1 MMENVVVICALV
13 GLGTVLA
20 NLLITALV
28 FKLYTEY
35 WKDITIKRRY
45 EKKEVPKGETDKG

>member
-1 MMENVVVICALV
+1 MEILVIVLTIICAIC
-13 GLGTVLA
+13 VLA
-20 NLLITALV
+20 CILITALV

-45 EKKEVPKGETDKG
+45 ENKNDKTP

>member
-1 MMENVVVICALV
+1 MSKYEVIVIIISIAIALASII
-13 GLGTVLA
+13 A
-20 NLLITALV
+20 NILITTLV

-45 EKKEVPKGETDKG
+45 EKREV

>member
-1 MMENVVVICALV
+1 MDLIVVIICIGSV
-13 GLGTVLA
+13 VA
-20 NLLITALV
+20 NILITALA

-45 EKKEVPKGETDKG
+45 EDKG

>member
-1 MMENVVVICALV
+1 MGTIIVIICIGSV
-13 GLGTVLA
+13 IA
-20 NLLITALV
+20 NILITALV

-45 EKKEVPKGETDKG
+45 EEKK